1 MNRTGPSPFW
11 KSAGGI
17 LLALLLAGGLA
28 FTAHSVRKSWRLGD
42 WSDASRQCE
51 VCQYAKARV
60 NPSMAHLLA
69 Q

>member
-42 WSDASRQCE
+42 WSDASRQ
-51 VCQYAKARV
+51 
-60 NPSMAHLLA
+60 
-69 Q
+69 